1 MREVGVKGG
10 RVAAHMSKPEITKT
24 YKIIIMLGLS
34 KTNTSKPRTQFIA
47 FNVSHSII
55 YKWKK
60 KAKR

>member
-1 MREVGVKGG
+1 
-10 RVAAHMSKPEITKT
+10 
-24 YKIIIMLGLS
+24 MLGLT

-60 KAKR
+60 EEKKR